1 MNGNL
6 TVIATSIA
14 IIGTLSGVV
23 LGWIA
28 RSNDNRRET
37 KQEAKSEMSLKMDVE
52 YIKRGIDDVRFEV
65 RSQKQQLDSMNERL
79 TRVEESSKQ
88 AHKRI
93 DETNRRLDEKGG

>member
-1 MNGNL
+1 MDWNL
-6 TVIATSIA
+6 TVIATCIA
-14 IIGTLSGVV
+14 IVGTLSGVI

-28 RSNDNRRET
+28 RSKDNRRET
-37 KQEAKSEMSLKMDVE
+37 KQEAKSEMGLKMDVE

-88 AHKRI
+88 AHKRL
-93 DETNRRLDEKGG
+93 DRWDEKGG